1 MPSEAADVPCN
12 HVEAVTDD
20 ALDSARDCCMSSGCS
35 GQPESLNTLP
45 VGSHKVYTSATT
57 NLDCALLDLLRE
69 WDVEEHA
76 DALARYGC
84 KSVKWLMKMREEDIA
99 ALALPTLVAKELNS
113 KIRALN
119 LREVQERE
127 KRIRVQGLRRSSL
140 TLKPPGLPSGPDS

>member
-1 MPSEAADVPCN
+1 MASEAADVPYN

-20 ALDSARDCCMSSGCS
+20 ALDSVRDCCVSSGCS
-35 GQPESLNTLP
+35 GQPESLNALP

-127 KRIRVQGLRRSSL
+127 KRIRVQGLRRLSL